1 MRLLCEGRVA
11 VVTGAGRGIG
21 RSEALGLAAAGA
33 LVVVNDLGGRS
44 DGTGSSG
51 EPAHEVVEEIRAAGG
66 EAVANGDDISDWEGA
81 ERLITLALTTYGRL
95 DVLVNNAGV
104 LRDRML
110 VNMTMEDW
118 DQVMRVHLRGAFCP
132 TRHAAEY
139 WRNQSKAGAAVD
151 ARVINTS
158 SSSGI
163 YGNPG
168 QTNYGTAKA
177 GIAAFTIIAS
187 QELSRYGVTVNAVA
201 PAAATR
207 LTAGLGAVD
216 ELSPERRDALE
227 PRWPAAVV
235 TWLASAESAGVTG
248 RVIESSGLRL
258 TMAEGWRRGPSGE
271 PSDDPEVVGAVIA
284 KLAAE
289 SPAPEGILGI

>member
-1 MRLLCEGRVA
+1 MSRLCEGRVA
-11 VVTGAGRGIG
+11 IVTGGGRGIG
-21 RSEALGLAAAGA
+21 RSEALSLAAAGA
-33 LVVVNDLGGRS
+33 LVVVNDLGGDR
-44 DGTGSSG
+44 DGTGMSN
-51 EPAHEVVEEIRAAGG
+51 EPAYEVVEEIRAAGG
-66 EAVANGDDISDWEGA
+66 EAVANADDVSDWEGA
-81 ERLITLALTTYGRL
+81 ERLVTLALTTFGRL

-110 VNMTMEDW
+110 VNMALEDW
-118 DQVMRVHLRGAFCP
+118 DQVIRVHLRGTFCP

-139 WRNQSKAGAAVD
+139 WRNQSKAGTPLD

-163 YGNPG
+163 YGNVG

-187 QELSRYGVTVNAVA
+187 QELGRYGVTVNAVA

-207 LTAGLGAVD
+207 LTQDLNPSGQLP
-216 ELSPERRDALE
+216 PEREDGFD

-258 TMAEGWRRGPSGE
+258 TVAEGWTRGPSGE
-271 PSDDPEVVGAVIA
+271 PSDDPAKVGAVLTDLVA
-284 KLAAE
+284 Q
-289 SPAPEGILGI
+289 SPAPAGMLGV

>member
-1 MRLLCEGRVA
+1 VA
-11 VVTGAGRGIG
+11 IVTGGGRGIG
-21 RSEALGLAAAGA
+21 RSEALSLAAAGA
-33 LVVVNDLGGRS
+33 VVVVNDLGGDR
-44 DGTGSSG
+44 DGRGTSSA
-51 EPAHEVVEEIRAAGG
+51 PAHEVVEEIRAAGG
-66 EAVANGDDISDWEGA
+66 EAVANADDVSDWEGA
-81 ERLITLALTTYGRL
+81 ERLVTLALTTFGRL

-110 VNMTMEDW
+110 VNMALEDW
-118 DQVMRVHLRGAFCP
+118 DQVIRVHLRGTFCP

-139 WRNQSKAGAAVD
+139 WRNQSKAGTPMD

-163 YGNPG
+163 YGNVG

-187 QELSRYGVTVNAVA
+187 QELERYGVTVNAVA

-207 LTAGLGAVD
+207 LTEDLNPSGQLP
-216 ELSPERRDALE
+216 PERQDGFDS
-227 PRWPAAVV
+227 RWPAAVV
-235 TWLASAESAGVTG
+235 TWLASAESVGVTG

-258 TMAEGWRRGPSGE
+258 TVAEGWTRGPSGE
-271 PSDDPEVVGAVIA
+271 PSDDPAKVGAV
-284 KLAAE
+284 LADLVAQ
-289 SPAPEGILGI
+289 SPAPAGMLGV